1 MKVSA
6 LIAAL
11 QKLPQDLEVEVNNN
25 HEGVVH
31 TIDDVTHYVPN
42 TDLWPDD
49 VAAVVIQINVE

>member
-11 QKLPQDLEVEVNNN
+11 QKLPQDLEVEINDNKFGEVYPI
-25 HEGVVH
+25 E
-31 TIDDVTHYVPN
+31 DVTHYVPN